1 MMNLWEEVYESP
13 RERAEKV
20 RLRLLLYELER
31 QMGLEDVLTYVLR
44 LQGFP
49 PTGVEAK
56 QSDAVEENTHFANW
70 LPESE
75 ARF

>member
-1 MMNLWEEVYESP
+1 
-13 RERAEKV
+13 
-20 RLRLLLYELER
+20 
-31 QMGLEDVLTYVLR
+31 MGLEDVLTYVLR